1 MFRVPGNFE
10 IPTHA
15 SMIRH
20 TILLLAVATLLVA
33 CGDSQKG
40 TSNSTSS
47 ANATAPG
54 KITSQPLAPR
64 SKSAETMFTKLDPK
78 ETGLDYINPTKDPS
92 THPMRRLY
100 VSSMVVGGVAV
111 GDVDGDDLPD
121 LFFANGPTDNGL
133 FRQTGNFTFE
143 DITEKA
149 GVSGGNAW
157 GSGVAMVDIENDG
170 DLDIYVCNH
179 GTPNQLFLND
189 GKAVFTESAKAF
201 GLDLIE
207 ASHTPAF
214 CDYNLDGDLDLYLL
228 TNKYYHPNGKT
239 DSSANIVRRSRAGQ
253 IEIVPEY
260 ERYVKLTGVHQNERG
275 QTMADWEDW
284 GRPDYFYRNNG
295 NGTFTDVTK
304 DVGISSD
311 GWGLSATW
319 WDYNDDGYPDLYVGN
334 DFKSPD
340 YFYKNNGDGTF
351 TNIIEDM
358 VPHTTWFSM
367 GADFSD
373 LNGDGLFDFLIAD
386 MSGTSHYKQKTAM
399 GAMSDSA
406 EFLATAVPRQ
416 YMKNAL
422 YLNTGHE
429 RFMEGA
435 SLAGFSGTDWTWT
448 VKLCDFD
455 NDGKDDV
462 FFSNGMSKN
471 YNDSDN
477 PIALDMRPGETQ
489 WDRHMRAGT
498 PELREQNLAYHNHGD
513 LHFEDVSKAWGL
525 DHVGMSFSSVHTDLD
540 RDGDLDLVVV
550 NLNEPVSLYRNDSQE
565 GNRLL
570 ISLEGTKSNPKGI
583 GARISVSAG
592 GKEQRRQNTPT
603 RGYMSYH
610 ETTLHFGLGDATTV
624 DKLTIDWP
632 SGIRQE
638 LTDLATNQHHH
649 ISEPNQTPP
658 SRPTAIPTPE
668 PLFKRSTVVDQF
680 AHIENTYDDFQDQP
694 LLPNKQSQYGPGLA
708 IGDIDNDGL
717 EDFVLSS
724 AAGKN
729 LLFGKRKA
737 DGTFAKL
744 DPFTAKPPAK
754 GTHYVE
760 ELGLLLFEAD
770 GDGDLDLYVVSG
782 SYEWKFGTK
791 YEVLLQDRLYKNDGA
806 GNFTLDAA
814 GLPLMKASGGTV
826 VTADW
831 DRDGDL
837 DLFVGGRVVGGK
849 YPTTPNS
856 YLLRNEGGRFL
867 DVTDAAALG
876 LKQTGMVTSALFTD
890 VDNDGKSDLLV
901 AHEWGPVKYYHNS
914 NGTFTDQTEAAGLAE
929 LTGWWNSL
937 ASADF
942 DLDGDLDYVV
952 GNFGHNIKYHAS
964 TEFPTLLYYGDF
976 EKSGT
981 PQIIEA
987 EFEDETLYPVRGRSC
1002 STNAMP
1008 HLANKFTSYHD
1019 WGMAPLQNIY
1029 EEDSLTDSLRMAAN
1043 TLDSGVLIN
1052 NGGKFTFQ
1060 PLPHIAQIAPIFG
1073 MVAQELDGDGIPD
1086 LYVVQNFYGPQ
1097 VETGHMD
1104 GGVSLFLKGN
1114 GDGSFTPINPR
1125 DSGLIVPKDAKSL
1138 VVTDLNGDARPDF
1151 LIGRNNDTM
1160 IAYENHTNAGKI
1172 INVTL
1177 QGRPKNPNAIGAQ
1190 VQVKLANGK
1199 TQTAEVLGGSGYLSQ
1214 SSHTLTFGLGEDA
1227 TPASITVR
1235 WPNGTTKDYT
1245 TDLDQPKI
1253 TLKP

>member
-1 MFRVPGNFE
+1 
-10 IPTHA
+10 
-15 SMIRH
+15 
-20 TILLLAVATLLVA
+20 
-33 CGDSQKG
+33 
-40 TSNSTSS
+40 
-47 ANATAPG
+47 
-54 KITSQPLAPR
+54 
-64 SKSAETMFTKLDPK
+64 MFTKLDPA
-78 ETGLDYINPTKDPS
+78 ETGLNYINPIKDPA

-100 VSSMVVGGVAV
+100 VSSMVIGGVAV
-111 GDVDGDDLPD
+111 GDVDGDELPD

-179 GTPNQLFLND
+179 GTPNQLFIND
-189 GKAVFTESAKAF
+189 GKAVFTEQAKAF

-228 TNKYYHPNGKT
+228 TNKYYHPDGKIA
-239 DSSANIVRRSRAGQ
+239 SNANIVRRSRTGQ

-260 ERYVKLTGVHQNERG
+260 ERYVKLTGIRKNAQG
-275 QTMADWEDW
+275 QTMADWKDW

-295 NGTFTDVTK
+295 DGTFTDVTK

-319 WDYNDDGYPDLYVGN
+319 WDYNEDGYPDLYVGN

-351 TNIIEDM
+351 TNIIEEM

-386 MSGTSHYKQKTAM
+386 MSGTNHYKQKTAM
-399 GAMSDSA
+399 GAMGDSA
-406 EFLATAVPRQ
+406 EFLATAEPRQ
-416 YMKNAL
+416 YMRNVL
-422 YLNTGHE
+422 YLGTGYQ

-435 SLAGFSGTDWTWT
+435 SLAGLSNSDWTWT

-462 FFSNGMSKN
+462 FFTNGMSKN

-477 PIALDMRPGETQ
+477 PAALELRPGETQ

-513 LHFEDVSKAWGL
+513 LHFEDVSKEWGL
-525 DHVGMSFSSVHTDLD
+525 DHVGMSFSSVHADLD

-550 NLNEPVSLYRNDSQE
+550 NLNEPAAIYRNDSQE

-570 ISLEGTKSNPKGI
+570 VSLEGNKSNPKGI
-583 GARISVSAG
+583 GARVSVIAG

-603 RGYMSYH
+603 RGYMSSH
-610 ETTLHFGLGDATTV
+610 DTTLHFGLGDATTV
-624 DKLTIDWP
+624 DKLIIDWP

-638 LTDLATNQHHH
+638 LAGLAANQHHT
-649 ISEPNQTPP
+649 IAEPNQTPP
-658 SRPTAIPTPE
+658 TRPTAIPLPE
-668 PLFKRSTVVDQF
+668 PLFKPSKVVDAF
-680 AHIENTYDDFQDQP
+680 AHVENEFDDFQDQP

-708 IGDIDNDGL
+708 IGDIDNDGQ
-717 EDFVLSS
+717 EDFILSG

-729 LLFGKRKA
+729 LLIGKRNA
-737 DGTFAKL
+737 DGTFNKL

-770 GDGDLDLYVVSG
+770 GDGDLDLYAVSG
-782 SYEWKFGTK
+782 GYEWRFGTNR
-791 YEVLLQDRLYKNDGA
+791 EVLLQDRLYKNDGK
-806 GNFTLDAA
+806 GNFTLDMA
-814 GLPLMKASGGTV
+814 GLPLMKTSGGTV

-831 DRDGDL
+831 DGDGDL

-856 YLLRNEGGRFL
+856 YLLRNEGGRFI
-867 DVTDAAALG
+867 DVTDEAALG

-890 VDNDGKSDLLV
+890 VDNDGQSDLLV
-901 AHEWGPVKYYHNS
+901 AHDWGPVKYYHNS
-914 NGTFTDQTEAAGLAE
+914 GGKFTDQTEAAGLAD
-929 LTGWWNSL
+929 LTGWWISL
-937 ASADF
+937 TSTDV
-942 DLDGDLDYVV
+942 DLDGDPDYIV

-964 TEFPTLLYYGDF
+964 PEHPTLLYYGDF
-976 EKSGT
+976 EKSGSA
-981 PQIIEA
+981 QIIEA
-987 EFEDETLYPVRGRSC
+987 EYEDETLYPVRGRSC

-1019 WGMAPLQNIY
+1019 WGLAPLQNIY
-1029 EEDSLTDSLRMAAN
+1029 EEESLTDSLRMEAN

-1052 NGGKFTFQ
+1052 NGGKFTFK
-1060 PLPHIAQIAPIFG
+1060 PLPHLAQIAPIFG

-1086 LYVVQNFYGPQ
+1086 LYVAQNFYGPQ

-1125 DSGLIVPKDAKSL
+1125 DSGLIVPRDAKSL
-1138 VVTDLNGDARPDF
+1138 VVTDLNNDARPDF
-1151 LIGRNNDTM
+1151 LIGRNNDPM
-1160 IAYENHTNAGKI
+1160 MAYENHTDAGKI
-1172 INVTL
+1172 LNVTL
-1177 QGRPKNPNAIGAQ
+1177 EGPAKNPTAIGAK

-1199 TQTAEVLGGSGYLSQ
+1199 TQTAEMLGGSGYLSQ
-1214 SSHTLTFGLGEDA
+1214 SSSTLTFGLGKDNA
-1227 TPASITVR
+1227 PASITVR
-1235 WPNGTTKDYT
+1235 WPDGTSKDYT
-1245 TDLDQPKI
+1245 TGLDQPKV